1 MGVSENGGQ
10 PKMEGLLHITMYISM
25 INGGWPGHPYFEKHP
40 YNIICLLN
48 EGGCCRQLFY
58 SEQHL
63 LGHLHTCRQCLH
75 RQPEIQRVVKVCY
88 FGKSAIY
95 PLAGWKKTF
104 KTMPRNLRLSSCCGG
119 FEEQGFGGSSAS
131 PSQSDGGFDGGGRGF
146 SEDSSARQFFGVGGP
161 PSKAFLKTLERPAEE
176 SAAMASNSKS
186 DRLSARCI
194 LCGLRK
200 TLNSCRQ

>member
-1 MGVSENGGQ
+1 
-10 PKMEGLLHITMYISM
+10 M

-63 LGHLHTCRQCLH
+63 LGHLHTCRQCLP

-95 PLAGWKKTF
+95 PLAGWKKTL